1 MVVISEA
8 HLQHIEYNA
17 IQQALT
23 INVAPTTFKRYVDDC
38 HAHKAI
44 QYTCEY
50 QNDQDQLNFLDICI
64 STNHITHKY
73 NFSIYRKNAITN
85 VLVKP
90 QSCTSPYIA
99 IGIFKGFLARAY
111 NLCTRDNIEKEI
123 EFLINIFMENRYSQQ
138 QLLDIVKHYK
148 LSQTKN
154 RQQINTNNTIILSW
168 VPKLSL
174 ILRREFRKVGIKT
187 VFRFGRS
194 LSNILCQ
201 NKSKLPPNS
210 YPGVYQLECTCGAFY
225 VGETRKKIKT
235 RIAEHQK
242 NVTKA
247 NWKVSGIVEHAQHCK
262 EQRSFGS
269 MEETHKSCE
278 PASIQ
283 PKCSSRRNPEWYLLH
298 NHSRLYPQYISY

>member
-8 HLQHIEYNA
+8 YLQHIEYNA
-17 IQQALT
+17 VQQALT
-23 INVAPTTFKRYVDDC
+23 INIAPITFKRYVDDC
-38 HAHKAI
+38 HARFSNSGNAESFLTLLNSQDKAI

-73 NFSIYRKNAITN
+73 NFSIYRKNPITN

-90 QSCTSPYIA
+90 QSQN
-99 IGIFKGFLARAY
+99 G
-111 NLCTRDNIEKEI
+111 
-123 EFLINIFMENRYSQQ
+123 YSQQ

-148 LSQTKN
+148 PSQTKS
-154 RQQINTNNTIILSW
+154 RQQFNTFNIKILPW

-174 ILRREFRKVGIKT
+174 ILRRAFRKVGIKT

-201 NKSKLPPNS
+201 NKSKIPPNS
-210 YPGVYQLECTCGAFY
+210 YPGVYQLECTCGAFN

-247 NWKVSGIVEHAQHCK
+247 NWKASGIVEHAQHCK
-262 EQRSFGS
+262 GD
-269 MEETHKSCE
+269 
-278 PASIQ
+278 
-283 PKCSSRRNPEWYLLH
+283 PENFINANSLVTPVH
-298 NHSRLYPQYISY
+298 IMPE